1 MIVRLFIIY
10 FFSMLLLAGCSGPAS
25 KAGRYS
31 VPSTRYVYHVVTKG
45 DTLYSIA
52 WQAGYDYRKVARWNN
67 IRWPYRIHPGQR
79 IYLTSAYYGDGQQV
93 SNNEPHVK
101 PRSSSSAKSRKV
113 DKEKSVPKARAGPI
127 KWHWPTKGKVVS
139 YFSAS
144 QPGRN
149 GVDIAGRA
157 GQPIKAAASGRVV
170 YSGSGLRGYGNLVII
185 KHNESYFSA
194 YAHNRRIYVKEN
206 QKVKS
211 GEKIA
216 DMGSTGANKVMLHF
230 EIRKNGRPI
239 NPLIYLPKT

>member
-1 MIVRLFIIY
+1 MIKSVLIPLFCSVL
-10 FFSMLLLAGCSGPAS
+10 FLAGCSSDPVS
-25 KAGRYS
+25 NTSHVKKY
-31 VPSTRYVYHVVTKG
+31 PYVMVGKG

-52 WQAGYDYRKVARWNN
+52 WQAGHDYRTVARWNK

-79 IYLTSAYYGDGQQV
+79 IYLTSAYYYDGKQLTKSKSKV
-93 SNNEPHVK
+93 YAKSKSTTSHKAP
-101 PRSSSSAKSRKV
+101 AKSRKQSSQ
-113 DKEKSVPKARAGPI
+113 KNTSGPI
-127 KWHWPTKGKVVS
+127 TWRWPAKGKVIS
-139 YFSAS
+139 YFSAKD
-144 QPGRN
+144 PGKN

-206 QKVKS
+206 QKVKL

-216 DMGSTGANKVMLHF
+216 DMGSTGTNKVMLHF

-239 NPLIYLPKT
+239 NPLQYLPKT